1 MRMIK
6 SKKQSPTFK
15 LGNLEI
21 PFIEIGGEAVAITST
36 GVKLIIDNY
45 FNDQSIED
53 IPHEYYFNWGF
64 GETGYLF
71 TVINYL
77 YGASKGTNRVLVRKI
92 LPEALPCLIDPKNGL
107 IKKPELSPADL
118 DDFNSALKMSAK

>member
-1 MRMIK
+1 MTK
-6 SKKQSPTFK
+6 SKKQPPTFK

-21 PFIEIGGEAVAITST
+21 SYIEIGGEAVAITST

-77 YGASKGTNRVLVRKI
+77 YGASKGTNRALVREI